1 MFGGLSPRARRGAIG
16 NAMSTPYD
24 LPSDLSS
31 PDFPPGLVWLAGA
44 GPGDPSLLTLQALS
58 ALRAADVVV
67 YDALVDE
74 RLLDWRRPG
83 AVAEYAGKRGGRPSP
98 TQRSITLR
106 LIELARAGK
115 RVLRL
120 KGGDPFVFGR
130 GGEEAQALV
139 RAGIP
144 IRVTP
149 GISAGIGGLAYAGI
163 PVTHRDV
170 NQAVT
175 FITGHDQS
183 GAAPSALDW
192 GAIARGS
199 PVLVLYMA
207 MKHLRL
213 IAGRLI
219 EGGRDPD
226 DPVAIAAEATLPGMR
241 VLETTLARAAD
252 DAEASGIGAP
262 AVICIG
268 RVVSLRRALDWM
280 GQLRGE
286 PPRDLDPLGVFEAL
300 DRDVS

>member
-1 MFGGLSPRARRGAIG
+1 MIAPPEPPDDLSP
-16 NAMSTPYD
+16 
-24 LPSDLSS
+24 

-44 GPGDPSLLTLQALS
+44 GPGDPGLLTLHALS
-58 ALRAADVVV
+58 ALRRADVVV

-74 RLLDWRRPG
+74 RLLAWRRPG
-83 AVAEYAGKRGGRPSP
+83 AAAEYAGKRGGRPSP
-98 TQRSITLR
+98 TQPSISLR

-139 RAGIP
+139 RAGVP

-149 GISAGIGGLAYAGI
+149 GVTAGIGGLAYAGV

-175 FITGHDQS
+175 FVTGHDQT
-183 GAAPSALDW
+183 GAAPGALDW
-192 GAIARGS
+192 EAIARGS
-199 PVLVLYMA
+199 PVIVLYMA
-207 MKHLRL
+207 MKHLPVIAERL
-213 IAGRLI
+213 IA
-219 EGGRDPD
+219 GGRDPD
-226 DPVAIAAEATLPGMR
+226 EPVAIAAEATLPGMR
-241 VLETTLARAAD
+241 VLETTLAAAA
-252 DAEASGIGAP
+252 AEAAAAGVGAP
-262 AVICIG
+262 AVICVG

-286 PPRDLDPLGVFEAL
+286 PPRDLDPLGAFDDL